1 MPRKPASEK
10 KEPAKKTVR
19 KKKTDTEV
27 IAAPVVEETPVK
39 KKRGRKPAVKAV
51 EPIAETAVETPAN
64 AAPVVEETPV
74 KKKRGRKPAVKVV
87 EPVTEVAEALV
98 NAEPVVDAP
107 ALETTTI
114 AEPVSETPAVAD
126 VPKKARK
133 PRKKKKDNAPVLTTI
148 VQLGDTEF
156 DITGI
161 AEKAYKSYK
170 SVHKRKV
177 ITDFRIY
184 VKPEENA
191 AYFTINGEGSADYKI
206 DL

>member
-27 IAAPVVEETPVK
+27 IAAPVVDETPVK

-51 EPIAETAVETPAN
+51 EP
-64 AAPVVEETPV
+64 
-74 KKKRGRKPAVKVV
+74 
-87 EPVTEVAEALV
+87 VTEVAEALV
-98 NAEPVVDAP
+98 NAEPVADVP
-107 ALETTTI
+107 ALETTT
-114 AEPVSETPAVAD
+114 EPVSETPAVAD
-126 VPKKARK
+126 ASKKASK
-133 PRKKKKDNAPVLTTI
+133 PRKKKKDNTPVLTTI

>member
-19 KKKTDTEV
+19 KKKADTEV

-51 EPIAETAVETPAN
+51 EPVAEVVEVSAN
-64 AAPVVEETPV
+64 AAPVAEETPV
-74 KKKRGRKPAVKVV
+74 KKKRGRKPAVKAV
-87 EPVTEVAEALV
+87 EPVTEVVETPV
-98 NAEPVVDAP
+98 NAEPVVETSAI
-107 ALETTTI
+107 ETTTI
-114 AEPVSETPAVAD
+114 AEPVSETPDIAD
-126 VPKKARK
+126 APKKARK

>member
-19 KKKTDTEV
+19 KKKADTEV

-39 KKRGRKPAVKAV
+39 KKRGRKPAVKSV
-51 EPIAETAVETPAN
+51 EPVAEVVETPAN
-64 AAPVVEETPV
+64 AVPVVEETPE
-74 KKKRGRKPAVKVV
+74 KRGRKPAVKAV
-87 EPVTEVAEALV
+87 EPVTEDAEALV
-98 NAEPVVDAP
+98 NAELVV
-107 ALETTTI
+107 ETSAIETNTI

-126 VPKKARK
+126 ASKKARK

-161 AEKAYKSYK
+161 AEMAYKS
-170 SVHKRKV
+170 V
-177 ITDFRIY
+177 
-184 VKPEENA
+184 
-191 AYFTINGEGSADYKI
+191 
-206 DL
+206 

>member
-19 KKKTDTEV
+19 KKKADTEV

-51 EPIAETAVETPAN
+51 EPVTEVVETP
-64 AAPVVEETPV
+64 
-74 KKKRGRKPAVKVV
+74 
-87 EPVTEVAEALV
+87 V

-107 ALETTTI
+107 ALETTT
-114 AEPVSETPAVAD
+114 EPVSETPAVAD
-126 VPKKARK
+126 VPQKARK